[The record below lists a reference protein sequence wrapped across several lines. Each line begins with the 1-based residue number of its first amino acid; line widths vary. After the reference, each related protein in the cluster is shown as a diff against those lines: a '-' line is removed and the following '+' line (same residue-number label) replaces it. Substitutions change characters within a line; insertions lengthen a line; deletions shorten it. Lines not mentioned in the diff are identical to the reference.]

1 MSPTPA
7 AEQAQCL
14 HAARA
19 QPEETRRLEVV
30 MVPAPQRNSSC
41 TTLIFVMWGMSG
53 CVAGGTEMS
62 LLTFYTF
69 RFFSLLFL
77 EKGSPYWGKFIGFS
91 VNEFCVC
98 VCFFT
103 PTFHW

>member
-1 MSPTPA
+1 MSPAPG

-14 HAARA
+14 HAARV
-19 QPEETRRLEVV
+19 QSEETRPLEVV

-41 TTLIFVMWGMSG
+41 TTFIFVMWGMSG

-69 RFFSLLFL
+69 RFFLIALFGKGKPLLGQIHRF
-77 EKGSPYWGKFIGFS
+77 
-91 VNEFCVC
+91 FCK
-98 VCFFT
+98 
-103 PTFHW
+103 